1 MTERANAENAH
12 LSPEAI
18 VRYIE
23 ETAAPQDRWRMERH
37 LAECEACLDEV
48 LESRRLLE
56 GDGA

>member
-1 MTERANAENAH
+1 MTERANSEYAH

-23 ETAAPQDRWRMERH
+23 ETAAPQDRRQMECH

-48 LESRRLLE
+48 LESRRVLG